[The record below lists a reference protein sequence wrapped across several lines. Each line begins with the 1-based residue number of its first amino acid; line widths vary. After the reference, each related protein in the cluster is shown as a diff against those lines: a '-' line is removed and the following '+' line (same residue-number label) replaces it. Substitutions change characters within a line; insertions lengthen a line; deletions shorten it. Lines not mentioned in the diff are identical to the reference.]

1 MRSFMPFDER
11 AFDMNDYFVL
21 ICIVFAYGF
30 IYFMPKRFPLSVT
43 LLLLLF
49 SSTLAS
55 MLDNSI
61 GGHIFDLYDI
71 MDGPAYSIMDFV
83 VYFMYAP
90 FGYIFMYFYD
100 LFRLKGILA
109 VGYIALFSLLSAG
122 FEWVCLKAGVFT
134 YKDSYLIYYSFPIY
148 LFSQSALVLF
158 YKFITDQQKNVQHSS
173 LGNDPE

>member
-1 MRSFMPFDER
+1 MTSFMPFDER

-21 ICIVFAYGF
+21 ICIVIAYGV
-30 IYFMPKRFPLSVT
+30 IHLMPKRFPKSVT

-71 MDGPAYSIMDFV
+71 MDGPAYTIMDFV

-90 FGYIFMYFYD
+90 FGYIFIYFYE
-100 LFRLKGILA
+100 LFRLKGILT
-109 VGYIALFSLLSAG
+109 VGYIALFSFLSTV
-122 FEWVCLKAGVFT
+122 FEWVCIKAGVFT

-148 LFSQSALVLF
+148 LFSQSGILLF
-158 YKFITDQQKNVQHSS
+158 YKFIMNQQKNV
-173 LGNDPE
+173 